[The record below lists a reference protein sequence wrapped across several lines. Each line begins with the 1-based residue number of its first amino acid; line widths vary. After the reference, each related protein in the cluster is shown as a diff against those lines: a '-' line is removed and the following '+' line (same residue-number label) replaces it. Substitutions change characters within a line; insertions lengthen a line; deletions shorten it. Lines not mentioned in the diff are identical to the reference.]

1 MVNCTVKIVN
11 ALDNTNTNNNLYN
24 INYIPFSISTIK
36 LLIQNKED
44 SKIKVIINPIRSQ
57 NDEDYCGGFD
67 DDKKGLK
74 ITWGGGQENGLH
86 VSVEEKKKKYA
97 YLFVF
102 HMGNFNML
110 PDYNL
115 TLKVNKE
122 KIGSNIEHLIEEVY
136 IKLHPIQNKVLIHNI
151 AHQMITKKSLYTEF
165 TFDGDLVGYYY
176 PRWYPELFDDIG
188 GNINNYYQQEPLIR
202 NISFKIFKK
211 DQENDND
218 RMVLNFKD
226 NEIAII
232 DGDMDGASYQIEA
245 FRLNNALIIRLWF
258 LWVSKNQ
265 FRKRINLEP
274 LQQDIQKKGF
284 DFFTN
289 PELPDLERF
298 DIVVSSTGK
307 ILAVCTDFHW
317 QEYWYKKRNNDENI
331 TGIIAKLV
339 HPPEDSLARLLQR
352 SFVKNEYKDI
362 ITNLEKII
370 SPNKNINYN
379 SQKIYS
385 NGEEMEISIQNR
397 KEKEAVRKGKNFFR
411 SHVPY
416 IRNSDIVSNMI
427 SHIVVD
433 RS

>member
-1 MVNCTVKIVN
+1 MVIWM
-11 ALDNTNTNNNLYN
+11 A
-24 INYIPFSISTIK
+24 
-36 LLIQNKED
+36 Q
-44 SKIKVIINPIRSQ
+44 
-57 NDEDYCGGFD
+57 
-67 DDKKGLK
+67 
-74 ITWGGGQENGLH
+74 
-86 VSVEEKKKKYA
+86 A
-97 YLFVF
+97 
-102 HMGNFNML
+102 
-110 PDYNL
+110 
-115 TLKVNKE
+115 
-122 KIGSNIEHLIEEVY
+122 
-136 IKLHPIQNKVLIHNI
+136 
-151 AHQMITKKSLYTEF
+151 
-165 TFDGDLVGYYY
+165 
-176 PRWYPELFDDIG
+176 
-188 GNINNYYQQEPLIR
+188 
-202 NISFKIFKK
+202 
-211 DQENDND
+211 
-218 RMVLNFKD
+218 
-226 NEIAII
+226 
-232 DGDMDGASYQIEA
+232 YQIEA

-307 ILAVCTDFHW
+307 ILAVWTDFHW

-397 KEKEAVRKGKNFFR
+397 KEKRSCEKRKKFF
-411 SHVPY
+411 
-416 IRNSDIVSNMI
+416 
-427 SHIVVD
+427 
-433 RS
+433 

>member
-1 MVNCTVKIVN
+1 VKIVN
-11 ALDNTNTNNNLYN
+11 ALDSNNLYS

-36 LLIQNKED
+36 LLIQNKEH
-44 SKIKVIINPIRSQ
+44 SQIKVRIKPIRSQ

-74 ITWGGGQENGLH
+74 ITWGGGQESGLH
-86 VSVEEKKKKYA
+86 VTVEEKKNKYA
-97 YLFVF
+97 FLFVF
-102 HMGNFNML
+102 HMGTFNTL
-110 PDYNL
+110 PEYKL
-115 TLKVNKE
+115 TLQVNKE
-122 KIGSNIEHLIEEVY
+122 KVGSNIENITEEIY
-136 IKLHPIQNKVLIHNI
+136 IKLHPIQNIPLVENI
-151 AHQMITKKSLYTEF
+151 AHQKVTKNSLYHEF

-176 PRWYPELFDDIG
+176 PRWYPELFDYIG
-188 GNINNYYQQEPLIR
+188 GNTNNYYKSEPLIR

-211 DQENDND
+211 DQQSNRD

-226 NEIAII
+226 NEIAVI

-245 FRLNNALIIRLWF
+245 FRFNSAIIIRLWF
-258 LWVSKNQ
+258 LWISKNL
-265 FRKRINLEP
+265 FRNRINLEP
-274 LQQDIQKKGF
+274 LRQEIEKKGF

-298 DIVVSSTGK
+298 DIVVSSNGK

-317 QEYWYKKRNNDENI
+317 QEYWYKKRSNDENI
-331 TGIIAKLV
+331 TGIIAQLV

-352 SFVKNEYKDI
+352 GLVKNEYKDI

-370 SPNKNINYN
+370 SPNNKNSNYN
-379 SQKIYS
+379 SQMIYS
-385 NGEEMEISIQNR
+385 KGEEIELSIQDR
-397 KEKEAVRKGKNFFR
+397 KEKEALLKGTNFFR

-416 IRNSDIVSNMI
+416 IRNSDILSNMI

-433 RS
+433 HDFNL